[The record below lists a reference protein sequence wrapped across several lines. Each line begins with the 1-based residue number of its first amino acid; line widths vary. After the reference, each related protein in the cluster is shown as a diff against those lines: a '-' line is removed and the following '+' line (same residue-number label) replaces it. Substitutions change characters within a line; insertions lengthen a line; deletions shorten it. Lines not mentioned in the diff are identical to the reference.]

1 MRISRSARLGG
12 ICLGTMPCAPP
23 VEPAVGRSGSRA
35 ERSLRQMAFDVLSHA
50 VGRDARHAGLAGTM
64 RVGADDRA
72 LGVPPDVCL
81 AWPHHAPDHRHIQ
94 VVQVS
99 VMSLRME
106 RIYRPCRNTAGC
118 LAGQSDSA
126 LAADY
131 TDCGE
136 CDSQ

>member
-1 MRISRSARLGG
+1 
-12 ICLGTMPCAPP
+12 
-23 VEPAVGRSGSRA
+23 
-35 ERSLRQMAFDVLSHA
+35 
-50 VGRDARHAGLAGTM
+50 
-64 RVGADDRA
+64 
-72 LGVPPDVCL
+72 LGVPAPRPSAACDCWRCWRAKAGSFHWQIWPQGWICPKPLCTGCAPSCRRRVSWPVNWTGAVT

-99 VMSLRME
+99 VMSLRTE

-126 LAADY
+126 LAANY